1 MAIYRCTEDNQFD
14 GMNAYR
20 RGHRYTLSA
29 VPPANKFDLIPAEVA
44 DKMPMDES
52 PLPAQQD
59 IQGDWHIFQNVQ
71 FEKDVEF
78 TTLVAESLELCT
90 DCEVKPWKAGQL
102 QYDPGSFTFLLD
114 SGIEGV
120 RNNIGE
126 ETWYLAV
133 NYNAEDIVNGT
144 AVYANDTDPV
154 TGEFFIFLAKAD
166 SIATSGATLG
176 LATGT
181 IPGTDSEPDPW
192 KRIGLV
198 TNFGAVRDFDTAHLL
213 TTKAMWLS
221 ATTAGG
227 LTSTK
232 PLIGSQLILMGACQE
247 SDNEN
252 GRVWV
257 EVNRTANSVPSYKS
271 ETFSSRGVGAD
282 TYYLFGN
289 YLAPSTDV
297 TLTQASLTLDLGTEN
312 AAYGMRPFA
321 VFAGDGTVDSG
332 TVGLRV
338 NGTSITDGGLRTPG
352 DTQIITTDITQLVD
366 TYLTTP
372 DKFIG
377 ALVYELYASSGSP
390 TTYSVSFNYGLA
402 KFEDF
407 GNRDFVLTDI
417 EVLGLGGANDS
428 SAVISVE
435 KYSEDGWTYSAAGF
449 VPGNGVIASMNSI
462 YATEDD
468 IVSGEPFHFK
478 LDSTALCT
486 VIMGSESEG
495 VIVRLVATQNNTFQ
509 ILNCHL
515 GVSF

>member
-102 QYDPGSFTFLLD
+102 QYDPESFTFLLD
-114 SGIEGV
+114 SGIDGV
-120 RNNIGE
+120 RNNIGQE
-126 ETWYLAV
+126 LWYLGV
-133 NYNAEDIVNGT
+133 NNTASTISNGKV
-144 AVYANDTDPV
+144 VYTSNTDQTV
-154 TGEFFIFLAKAD
+154 GELEIGLARAD
-166 SIATSGATLG
+166 SPFTSSSTLG
-176 LATGT
+176 VATAD
-181 IPGTDSEPDPW
+181 IPGTDTEPDPW
-192 KRIGLV
+192 KRIGII
-198 TNFGAVRDFDTAHLL
+198 TTFGAVRDIDTAHLL
-213 TTKAMWLS
+213 TNRPMWLS
-221 ATTAGG
+221 ATVAGE
-227 LTSTK
+227 LTSTQ
-232 PLIGSQLILMGACQE
+232 PVVGSTLILMGACQIADAE
-247 SDNEN
+247 S
-252 GRVWV
+252 GKVWI

-282 TYYLFGN
+282 TYYLFGD

-338 NGTSITDGGLRTPG
+338 NGTSVTDGGLRTPG
-352 DTQIITTDITQLVD
+352 DTQIVTTDITQLVD

-372 DKFIG
+372 NKFIG
-377 ALVYELYASSGSP
+377 AVEYELYASSGSP
-390 TTYSVSFNYGLA
+390 TAYSVSFNYGLA

-417 EVLGLGGANDS
+417 EILGLGGANDS

-449 VPGNGVIASMNSI
+449 VPGNGTIASMNSI

-468 IVSGEPFHFK
+468 IKSGEPFHFK
-478 LDSTALCT
+478 LDSTALST